1 MNEASGL
8 SESQFR
14 KYSKFRER
22 RRRSFWQKAFCRFL
36 FSRWER
42 GPGWLVFRTK
52 FVIPSSITHVAFSGS
67 ETETDQ

>member
-22 RRRSFWQKAFCRFL
+22 RRHSFWQKAFCRF
-36 FSRWER
+36 FVEQMGAR
-42 GPGWLVFRTK
+42 PWLVFRTK